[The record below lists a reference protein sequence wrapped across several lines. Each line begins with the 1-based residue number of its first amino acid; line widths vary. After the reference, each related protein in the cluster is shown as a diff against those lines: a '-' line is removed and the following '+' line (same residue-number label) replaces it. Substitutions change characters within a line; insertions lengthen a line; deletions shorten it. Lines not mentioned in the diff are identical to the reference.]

1 LADLAEL
8 RGLDIRTL
16 ETRRAE
22 AKEELFRLRV
32 QHATLQ
38 LTATSQL
45 RAIRREIA
53 QVMTVQRERELL
65 GDEAH
70 IPANEDAPVAQAEA
84 SEDENH
90 E

>member
-1 LADLAEL
+1 MADLAEL
-8 RGLDIRTL
+8 RALDHEAL

-45 RAIRREIA
+45 QALRREIA
-53 QVMTVQRERELL
+53 QVMTVQRERVLVGAEPQPLV
-65 GDEAH
+65 DEE
-70 IPANEDAPVAQAEA
+70 PTPEVDAAEGE
-84 SEDENH
+84 SDE
-90 E
+90 